1 MLAKPPWAEY
11 FVAVQQL
18 ASLFPQTHQSRRQ
31 PANTRPVMTDPTK
44 QMTAW
49 NQAAV
54 EAAMNYARAGLTT
67 AENLLRLNLDA
78 ARATLEQNSRVTREL
93 LSVSDPQE
101 LMALRGRLAETSMQ
115 QAAAYANSVYELVS
129 ETQSQLAKMFEDGVA
144 RFSKDVSESAEK
156 VGKAAPGGEMQSAAL
171 KSTLAATSAMMESL
185 NQATR
190 QFAQLSEATM
200 KAAAEQMV
208 RGAGKK

>member
-1 MLAKPPWAEY
+1 
-11 FVAVQQL
+11 
-18 ASLFPQTHQSRRQ
+18 
-31 PANTRPVMTDPTK
+31 MTDPTK
-44 QMTAW
+44 QITAW

-78 ARATLEQNSRVTREL
+78 ARATLEQNSKATREL

-101 LMALRGRLAETSMQ
+101 LMALRGRIAETNMQ

-129 ETQSQLAKMFEDGVA
+129 ETQSALARMFEDGVA
-144 RFSKDVSESAEK
+144 RFSRDVTDSTDK
-156 VGKAAPGGEMQSAAL
+156 LGKTAPGGELQTAAL

-190 QFAQLSEATM
+190 QFGQLSEATM
-200 KAAAEQMV
+200 KAATEQMV
-208 RGAGKK
+208 RGATKK